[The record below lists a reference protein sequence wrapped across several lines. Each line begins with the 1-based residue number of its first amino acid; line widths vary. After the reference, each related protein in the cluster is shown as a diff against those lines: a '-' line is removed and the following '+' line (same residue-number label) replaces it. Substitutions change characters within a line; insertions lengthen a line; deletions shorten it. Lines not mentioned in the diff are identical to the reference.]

1 MLLYL
6 FFVLITSICL
16 SQRSFSKQKWNFFCL
31 FTPYFSAFFVFPK
44 KGLILWNLISRY
56 MISTREQFLKN
67 RNNVGDCKVNFY
79 ISKLFI
85 QCNTGSCSV
94 HIIVGVNIYLTFHWI
109 MCVLCFCVISNQSAS
124 KNHFTWV
131 NYHQIWCLNA

>member
-16 SQRSFSKQKWNFFCL
+16 SQRSFTKQKWILLCL
-31 FTPYFSAFFVFPK
+31 FTPLFSAFFVFPK

-56 MISTREQFLKN
+56 MISTSEQFLKN
-67 RNNVGDCKVNFY
+67 RDNVDDCKVNFY

-85 QCNTGSCSV
+85 QCNTGSCSA
-94 HIIVGVNIYLTFHWI
+94 HIIGGVNTYLTFHWI
-109 MCVLCFCVISNQSAS
+109 MCVLCLCVISNQSAS